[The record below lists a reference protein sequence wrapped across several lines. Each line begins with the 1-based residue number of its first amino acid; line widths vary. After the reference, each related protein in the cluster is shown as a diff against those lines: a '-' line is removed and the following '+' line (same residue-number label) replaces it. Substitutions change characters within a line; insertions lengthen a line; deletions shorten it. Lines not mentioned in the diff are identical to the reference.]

1 MSKVISVDYNERK
14 AFVLHLL
21 YSVFDGIIKGV
32 FVLNEFVFFK
42 SLNGTEFQLGLLF
55 QFSAVLLVFSVF
67 FNAWISRVRNKKQM
81 FLIVGILTRLPLFI
95 FLFFPAFNDYYS
107 VNGIIHVIFL
117 AIFLMYYLANPLI
130 LPVINLLLKGAYSPL
145 HFGKYFSY
153 STSAHKAALVVGTF
167 VFGLFL
173 DVNPMNFRFL
183 YPLIGLISI
192 TSIILLSFI
201 PFPESDAITKES
213 FRKSISTTFRKM
225 VNIFAIN
232 KPFRDYQ
239 IGFMIYGMSFM
250 LTYPVIAIFY
260 VNQLELSY
268 SSIAFYN
275 NVFNILAI
283 VLLPFT
289 GQIIGK
295 LDPRTFA
302 SITFLS
308 LAGYL
313 FFIGITAYTPYYFE
327 VFNVQIFY
335 TLIFAAIMNS
345 IFIASMALS
354 WNIGSSYF
362 CSSKEAGTYQSVHLT
377 LTGVRAA
384 FAPLLGIGMYKL
396 IGFSYTFSA
405 GIILLIIATIILRRS
420 AKRLKIE
427 AITT

>member
-1 MSKVISVDYNERK
+1 MTKIISVDYNERK

-42 SLNGTEFQLGLLF
+42 SLSGTEFQLGLLF

-67 FNAWISRVRNKKQM
+67 FNAWISRVKNKKKM
-81 FLIVGILTRLPLFI
+81 FLTVGILTRLPLFI
-95 FLFFPAFNDYYS
+95 FLFFPGSTDYYA
-107 VNGIIHVIFL
+107 VNGIIHVVFL

-130 LPVINLLLKGAYSPL
+130 LPVINLLLKGAYNPL
-145 HFGKYFSY
+145 HFGKYYSY
-153 STSAHKAALVVGTF
+153 STSAHKAALVIGTF

-183 YPLIGLISI
+183 YPFIGLISI
-192 TSIILLSFI
+192 TSVILLSFI
-201 PFPESDAITKES
+201 PFPESDTIVKES

-225 VNIFAIN
+225 INIFSIN

-268 SSIAFYN
+268 LSIAFYN
-275 NVFNILAI
+275 YLFNVLAI
-283 VLLPFT
+283 ILLPFT

-295 LDPRTFA
+295 LDPRIFA

-335 TLIFAAIMNS
+335 TLIIAAIMNS

-362 CSSKEAGTYQSVHLT
+362 CGKKDAGNYQSVHLT

-396 IGFSYTFSA
+396 IGFSYTFGV
-405 GIILLIIATIILRRS
+405 GIILLIVATIVLLHS
-420 AKRLKIE
+420 AKKSKIE